1 MSGMAIVEGRLEQNI
16 LYFCRAL
23 RRAGVAIG
31 PAQTL
36 DALRAVEVAGFTHR
50 ADFYYT
56 LRACLITK
64 VEHLD
69 VFERIFRMFW
79 RDPQF
84 LDKMMSMMLPAL
96 QRESEAKAAK
106 VAEKRAA
113 QAMLDGLGGA
123 EPEREAQE
131 ELVVDAKFTFSA
143 TEQLKAMDFEQMS
156 NAELVEAKRAIA
168 NMELPIKPLPS
179 RRLHSNPRG
188 HRIDARATFRQMMQ
202 SGGEV
207 LKLPRKA
214 PKTRPPDLVALCD
227 ISGSC
232 SVYARMF
239 MHFLH
244 SIARSKGAGWAQVH
258 GFTFGTRLTNIT
270 RNLSMRDPD
279 AALNAVGQQAR
290 DWDGGTRIGSCLEE
304 FNRHWSRRVL
314 SRGAVVLLITDGLER
329 DNLELLHKQAERL
342 HLSAK
347 QVIWLNPL
355 LRWDGFSPLASG
367 IRTLLPLVDSFHACH
382 NLDSFG
388 DLAQALS
395 GNGQGEKQRMMRL
408 L

>member
-1 MSGMAIVEGRLEQNI
+1 MNTLTEGRLEQNI

-23 RRAGVAIG
+23 RRAGVAVG

-36 DALRAVEVAGFTHR
+36 DAIRAVEAAGFTHR
-50 ADFYYT
+50 TDFYYT

-64 VEHLD
+64 VEQLD
-69 VFERIFRMFW
+69 VFERIFRLFW
-79 RDPQF
+79 RDPEF
-84 LDKMMSMMLPAL
+84 LSKMMAMMLPTL
-96 QRESEAKAAK
+96 QRESEPKTAKT
-106 VAEKRAA
+106 AEKRAA
-113 QAMLDGLGGA
+113 QAMLDGLDS
-123 EPEREAQE
+123 EPPRNARE
-131 ELVVDAKFTFSA
+131 ELDVDAKFTFSA

-156 NAELVEAKRAIA
+156 NSELAEAKRAIA
-168 NMELPIKPLPS
+168 LMELPIKPLVS
-179 RRLHSNPRG
+179 RRLQSRPRG
-188 HRIDARATFRQMMQ
+188 RQIDPRATFRQMARH
-202 SGGEV
+202 GGEV
-207 LKLPRKA
+207 IKLPRKA
-214 PKTRPPDLVALCD
+214 PKTRLPDLVALCD

-232 SVYARMF
+232 STYARMF

-244 SIARSKGAGWAQVH
+244 SVARTKGAGWAQVH
-258 GFTFGTRLTNIT
+258 GFTFGTHLTNIT
-270 RNLSMRDPD
+270 RNLSLRDPD

-290 DWDGGTRIGSCLEE
+290 DWDGGTRIGESLAE

-329 DNLELLHKQAERL
+329 DNLDILHKQAERL

-367 IRTLLPLVDSFHACH
+367 IRTLLPLVDSFHSCH
-382 NLDSFG
+382 SLDSLG
-388 DLAQALS
+388 DLATAFS
-395 GNGQGEKQRMMRL
+395 GSGQGEKQRMMRL